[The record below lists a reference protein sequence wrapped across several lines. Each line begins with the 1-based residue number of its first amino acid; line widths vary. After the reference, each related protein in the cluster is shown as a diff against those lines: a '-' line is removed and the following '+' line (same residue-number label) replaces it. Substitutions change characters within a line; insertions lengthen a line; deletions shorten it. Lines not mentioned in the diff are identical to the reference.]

1 MKEIVLISCAFILG
15 GIFGMIIGNKN
26 MSEGDRPVTRY
37 KKGTE

>member
-1 MKEIVLISCAFILG
+1 MTEVIFISCALILG
-15 GIFGMIIGNKN
+15 GIFGMLGNKN